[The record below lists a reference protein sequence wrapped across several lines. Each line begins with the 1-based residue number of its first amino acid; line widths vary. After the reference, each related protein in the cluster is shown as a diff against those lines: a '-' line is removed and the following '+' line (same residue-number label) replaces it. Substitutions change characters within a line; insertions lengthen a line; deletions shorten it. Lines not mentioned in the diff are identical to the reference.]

1 MEKFIKLHT
10 ANGNRPIIIRTDLV
24 IYAERENKG
33 TRVQY
38 AGNDGISSEVTV
50 NESPEK
56 IFEMAGERYIK
67 IHMIENNAVACL
79 NVSYVDCVSENNDSM
94 ITTIEA
100 FDWDL
105 AVNETPEKIYNMLQK
120 AVKNS
125 EETTTIK

>member
-10 ANGNRPIIIRTDLV
+10 ANGNRPIIIRTDLL
-24 IYAERENKG
+24 IYAERGDKE
-33 TRVQY
+33 TCVQY
-38 AGNDGISSEVTV
+38 AGKDGISSEATV

-67 IHMIENNAVACL
+67 IHMFENNAVACL
-79 NVSYVDCVSENNDSM
+79 NVSYVDCVSDNNDKM
-94 ITTIEA
+94 VTTINA
-100 FDWDL
+100 FDWNL

>member
-10 ANGNRPIIIRTDLV
+10 AKGNRPIIIRADLV
-24 IYAERENKG
+24 IYAERGNKE
-33 TRVQY
+33 TCVQCD
-38 AGNDGISSEVTV
+38 GNDGVSYEATV

-79 NVSYVDCVSENNDSM
+79 NVSYVDCVSDNNDRM
-94 ITTIEA
+94 VTTIEA

-120 AVKNS
+120 AVNNS

>member
-10 ANGNRPIIIRTDLV
+10 AKGNRPIIIRTDLV

-38 AGNDGISSEVTV
+38 AGNDSISSEVTV

-79 NVSYVDCVSENNDSM
+79 NVSYVDCVSENNDST

-105 AVNETPEKIYNMLQK
+105 DVNETPEKIYNMLQK

>member
-24 IYAERENKG
+24 IYAERENKE

-120 AVKNS
+120 AVNNS

>member
-10 ANGNRPIIIRTDLV
+10 AKGNRPIIIRTDLV
-24 IYAERENKG
+24 IYAERENKE

-67 IHMIENNAVACL
+67 IHTIENNTVVCL
-79 NVSYVDCVSENNDSM
+79 NVSYVDCVSDNNDEM
-94 ITTIEA
+94 VTTIEA

-105 AVNETPEKIYNMLQK
+105 YVNETPEKIYNMLQK

-125 EETTTIK
+125 EETTSIK

>member
-10 ANGNRPIIIRTDLV
+10 AKGNRPIIIRADLL
-24 IYAERENKG
+24 IYAERGDKE
-33 TRVQY
+33 TCVQY
-38 AGNDGISSEVTV
+38 AGKDGISSEAIV

-79 NVSYVDCVSENNDSM
+79 NVSYVDCVSDNNDRM
-94 ITTIEA
+94 VTTIEA

-125 EETTTIK
+125 EEITTIK

>member
-38 AGNDGISSEVTV
+38 AGNDSISSEVTV

-79 NVSYVDCVSENNDSM
+79 NVSYVDCVSENNDST

-105 AVNETPEKIYNMLQK
+105 DVNETPEKIYNMLQK